1 MSSDTADRMREDRA
15 TLDGPGAQRLD
26 LVDAGHCAKILDV
39 QAGEAE
45 IDQLKAMG
53 VCSGRRIMVVQA
65 GDPMILKVLGSRIG
79 LSARLAKRV
88 YVEACL
94 GDMFGSLSED

>member
-1 MSSDTADRMREDRA
+1 MNSDTTDRIREDLEA
-15 TLDGPGAQRLD
+15 PSWPGAQRLD
-26 LVDAGHCAKILDV
+26 LVGVGHCATILEV

-88 YVEACL
+88 YVDACL
-94 GDMFGSLSED
+94 GDMFGSLSKD